1 MKNKNYNYE
10 PIGIRIRRRRE
21 QLHISQEELARRT
34 GYGGRTAISKIEKN
48 VNGIP
53 QDKVTLFA
61 NALQTTE
68 LYLIGTVDDPD
79 ISTEEIINTDTS
91 YQFSKEDRILIERFH
106 NSEPEKKHLIAYL
119 LGIEEI
125 KNA

>member
-10 PIGIRIRRRRE
+10 PIGIRIRKRRE
-21 QLHISQEELARRT
+21 QLRISQEELARRT

-79 ISTEEIINTDTS
+79 LPLKEIINSDTS
-91 YQFSKEDRILIERFH
+91 YQINEDDRILIERFH
-106 NSEPEKKHLIAYL
+106 NADPEKKRIIAYL
-119 LGIEEI
+119 LELD
-125 KNA
+125 K

>member
-1 MKNKNYNYE
+1 MKNKNYNVE
-10 PIGIRIRRRRE
+10 PIGFRVQRRRQ
-21 QLHISQEELARRT
+21 QLRMSQEELARRT

-48 VNGIP
+48 VNGIS

-79 ISTEEIINTDTS
+79 LSLKEIINADTS
-91 YQFSKEDRILIERFH
+91 YQINEDDRILIERFH
-106 NSEPEKKHLIAYL
+106 NADPEKKRVIAYL
-119 LGIEEI
+119 LELD
-125 KNA
+125 K

>member
-10 PIGIRIRRRRE
+10 PIGIRIRKRRE
-21 QLHISQEELARRT
+21 QLRISQEELARRT

-68 LYLIGTVDDPD
+68 LYLIGTIDDPD
-79 ISTEEIINTDTS
+79 MPLKEILTADTS
-91 YQFSKEDRILIERFH
+91 YQINEDDRILIERFH
-106 NSEPEKKHLIAYL
+106 NADPEKKRIIAYL
-119 LGIEEI
+119 LELD
-125 KNA
+125 K

>member
-1 MKNKNYNYE
+1 MYMKNKNYNYE
-10 PIGIRIRRRRE
+10 PIGIRIRKRRE
-21 QLHISQEELARRT
+21 QLRISQEELARRT

-79 ISTEEIINTDTS
+79 LPLKEIINSDTS
-91 YQFSKEDRILIERFH
+91 YQINEDDRILIERFH
-106 NSEPEKKHLIAYL
+106 NADPEKKRIIAYL
-119 LGIEEI
+119 LELD
-125 KNA
+125 K

>member
-10 PIGIRIRRRRE
+10 PIGIRIRKRRE
-21 QLHISQEELARRT
+21 QLRISQEELARRT

-79 ISTEEIINTDTS
+79 LPLKEIINADTS
-91 YQFSKEDRILIERFH
+91 YQINEDDRILIERFH
-106 NSEPEKKHLIAYL
+106 NADPEKKRIIAYL
-119 LGIEEI
+119 LELD
-125 KNA
+125 K

>member
-1 MKNKNYNYE
+1 M
-10 PIGIRIRRRRE
+10 
-21 QLHISQEELARRT
+21 
-34 GYGGRTAISKIEKN
+34 
-48 VNGIP
+48 NGIP

-79 ISTEEIINTDTS
+79 ISTEEIINADTS
-91 YQFSKEDRILIERFH
+91 YQISKEDRILIERFH

>member
-1 MKNKNYNYE
+1 MYMKNKNYNYE
-10 PIGIRIRRRRE
+10 PIGIRIRKRRE
-21 QLHISQEELARRT
+21 QLRISQEELARRT

-79 ISTEEIINTDTS
+79 LPLKEIINADTS
-91 YQFSKEDRILIERFH
+91 YQINEDDRILIERFH
-106 NSEPEKKHLIAYL
+106 NADPEKKRIIAYL
-119 LGIEEI
+119 LELD
-125 KNA
+125 K

>member
-10 PIGIRIRRRRE
+10 PIGVRIRKRRE
-21 QLHISQEELARRT
+21 QLRISQEELARRT

-79 ISTEEIINTDTS
+79 LPLKEIINADTS
-91 YQFSKEDRILIERFH
+91 YQINEDDRILIERFH
-106 NSEPEKKHLIAYL
+106 NADPEKKRIIAYL
-119 LGIEEI
+119 LELD
-125 KNA
+125 K